1 MRTRIEIDTKT
12 FVRFWLVV
20 IGFAFAIL
28 AIYSART
35 ALILLGIAFFLAMAL
50 NAPVTYLAKYLP
62 GKSRVAG
69 TAVAYVLVVAVLA
82 VFAFLIVPPIVQQ
95 TVKFSQ
101 TVPSL
106 IDGATS
112 QWHGLNDFVTRY
124 NLQPQVDGIVA
135 SLKHSASVWTSDA
148 GRNVVLGLGSVAS
161 TLASALLVLVLSFL
175 MLVEGPTWLERIW
188 GVYNDE
194 ERMKHHRQLV
204 HRMYTVVTG
213 YVTGQL
219 TVSGIGATLA
229 GLMVFI
235 LSLFIPSVPSNLAL
249 PTVAIAFTLS
259 LIPMF
264 GATIGGVIVAL
275 LLVFNN
281 LTAGI
286 IFAVYFIIY
295 QQIENNF
302 ISPTIQSRKLE
313 LSALTV
319 LGSVTI
325 GLYVFGL
332 AGGIISIPIAGCVKV
347 LLEDYL
353 ERAKKNRQ
361 RSERPLNKLVSKLR
375 IESE

>member
-69 TAVAYVLVVAVLA
+69 TAVAYILVVAILA

-112 QWHGLNDFVTRY
+112 QWHGLSDFVARY
-124 NLQPQVDGIVA
+124 NLQPQVDSIVA
-135 SLKHSASVWTSDA
+135 SLKHSASAWTSDA

-161 TLASALLVLVLSFL
+161 TLASAVLVLVLSFL
-175 MLVEGPTWLERIW
+175 MLVEGPMWLERIW

-264 GATIGGVIVAL
+264 GATIGGIIVAL
-275 LLVFNN
+275 LLIFNN

-286 IFAVYFIIY
+286 IFAVYFIVY

-361 RSERPLNKLVSKLR
+361 RSERPLNKLVNKLH

>member
-235 LSLFIPSVPSNLAL
+235 LSLFIPSIPSNLAL